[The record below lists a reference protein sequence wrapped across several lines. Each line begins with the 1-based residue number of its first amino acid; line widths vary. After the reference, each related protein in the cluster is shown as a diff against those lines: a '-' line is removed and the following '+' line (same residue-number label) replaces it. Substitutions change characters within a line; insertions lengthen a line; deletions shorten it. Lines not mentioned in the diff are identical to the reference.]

1 MDNDRLVSLQ
11 DDVKNLKKSMKEI
24 QVKQI
29 VNNDTLDK
37 LTTEIV
43 SMNKKQNFF
52 HKHYIILIGLSTI
65 CLVVLILL
73 CHMHHMI

>member
-1 MDNDRLVSLQ
+1 MDDDRLVSLQ

-65 CLVVLILL
+65 CLIVLILL